1 MVVNENNLI
10 PYLAN
15 FLTSWL
21 FGSLEAYQDWISET
35 ANRLGG
41 HSWLNS
47 FIYSALSNL
56 PYWLTLVCV
65 LIAFSIIGLIIYFF
79 AHLIKAIDTEEK
91 TPTYIENVIENKAD
105 KTPRERKNRKW
116 RK

>member
-1 MVVNENNLI
+1 MVITENNLI
-10 PYLAN
+10 PYLAQ
-15 FLTSWL
+15 FLTNWL
-21 FGSLEAYQDWISET
+21 FGSEEVYQAWMTET
-35 ANRLGG
+35 AQRLGG
-41 HSWLNS
+41 NSWLNP

-65 LIAFSIIGLIIYFF
+65 LIAFSIVFLIIYFF

-91 TPTYIENVIENKAD
+91 TPTYIENVIENKAE